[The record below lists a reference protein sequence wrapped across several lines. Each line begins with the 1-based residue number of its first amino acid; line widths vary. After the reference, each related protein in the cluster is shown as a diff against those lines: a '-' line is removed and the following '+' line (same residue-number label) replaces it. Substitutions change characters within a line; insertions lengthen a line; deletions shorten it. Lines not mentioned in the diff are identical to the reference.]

1 MPETAIDPREQ
12 FLDDVSH
19 ELRMPLTAL
28 KGQIQLMQR
37 RLRREL
43 AREEDLV
50 DLAKMLY
57 HVERLNHQLDVFLA
71 ATHIQ
76 QNRYMILPAPC
87 DIVAVVRHLVSV
99 YAAGTSLHTIRFE
112 SSLPELTGEWDRRRI
127 EEATS
132 AFLTNA
138 IKYSRGGDI
147 LVTVERRD
155 DAALVEVKDQGIG
168 VPARERSA
176 IFHAYTTGSRAESVG
191 VGLGLYVAEQA
202 VKRQHG
208 RIGVRSAGRGK
219 GSVFWFE
226 LPLLPPPTCSPRR
239 VSGRAGSEGTSSG
252 WADPIQTTRDVHTHR
267 HGLVANGG

>member
-43 AREEDLV
+43 AHEEDLV
-50 DLAKMLY
+50 DLAKMVY

-87 DIVAVVRHLVSV
+87 DIVAVVRHMVSI

-112 SSLPELTGEWDRRRI
+112 SSLSEFTGEWDRRRI

-138 IKYSRGGDI
+138 IKYSRGGEV
-147 LVTVERRD
+147 LVRVERRD
-155 DAALVEVKDQGIG
+155 DAAHRGSQRPGY
-168 VPARERSA
+168 RR
-176 IFHAYTTGSRAESVG
+176 TGSRAQHHIPRVHHRLASR
-191 VGLGLYVAEQA
+191 
-202 VKRQHG
+202 KRGHRPG
-208 RIGVRSAGRGK
+208 TV
-219 GSVFWFE
+219 
-226 LPLLPPPTCSPRR
+226 CRR
-239 VSGRAGSEGTSSG
+239 ASDKAPA
-252 WADPIQTTRDVHTHR
+252 WTHR
-267 HGLVANGG
+267 RSLGWQGTGQRVLVRAPAAASANSSPGHE

>member
-1 MPETAIDPREQ
+1 MPETAIDPRDQ

-43 AREEDLV
+43 AREDDLV

-76 QNRYMILPAPC
+76 QNRYMLLPAPC

-112 SSLPELTGEWDRRRI
+112 SPLPELTGEWDRRRI

-168 VPARERSA
+168 VPTRERSA

-219 GSVFWFE
+219 GSIFWFE
-226 LPLLPPPTCSPRR
+226 LPLLPPRPARR
-239 VSGRAGSEGTSSG
+239 GAYRVGQGRKVT
-252 WADPIQTTRDVHTHR
+252 QT
-267 HGLVANGG
+267 GG

>member
-43 AREEDLV
+43 AHEEDLV
-50 DLAKMLY
+50 DLGKMIY

-87 DIVAVVRHLVSV
+87 DIVAVVRHLVSI
-99 YAAGTSLHTIRFE
+99 YAAGTSLHTVRFE
-112 SSLPELTGEWDRRRI
+112 SSLSEFTGEWDRRRI

-138 IKYSRGGDI
+138 IKYSRGGEV
-147 LVTVERRD
+147 LVRVERRD
-155 DAALVEVKDQGIG
+155 DVAIVEVRDQGIG
-168 VPARERSA
+168 VPARERSS

-191 VGLGLYVAEQA
+191 IGLGLYVAEQA
-202 VKRQHG
+202 IKRQHG
-208 RIGVRSAGRGK
+208 RIGVRSAGRGQ

-226 LPLLPPPTCSPRR
+226 LPLLPPRTPRR
-239 VSGRAGSEGTSSG
+239 GTNRTRQPRKLKQ
-252 WADPIQTTRDVHTHR
+252 ADGQTLSTPETFTHT
-267 HGLVANGG
+267 VMDM

>member
-43 AREEDLV
+43 AREEDLI

-71 ATHIQ
+71 ATHLQ
-76 QNRYMILPAPC
+76 QNRYTILLAPC
-87 DIVAVVRHLVSV
+87 DIVSVVRHLVAV

-112 SSLPELTGEWDRRRI
+112 SPLPELIGEWDRRRI
-127 EEATS
+127 EEATA

-147 LVTVERRD
+147 LVTVERRGD
-155 DAALVEVKDQGIG
+155 SAHLEVKDQGIG
-168 VPARERSA
+168 VPARERSS

-191 VGLGLYVAEQA
+191 IGLGLYVAERA

-219 GSVFWFE
+219 GSIFWFE
-226 LPLLPPPTCSPRR
+226 LPLLPPQPVHRLTSRLGL
-239 VSGRAGSEGTSSG
+239 GRN
-252 WADPIQTTRDVHTHR
+252 
-267 HGLVANGG
+267 ANEHILSMAETLSRTAMDL